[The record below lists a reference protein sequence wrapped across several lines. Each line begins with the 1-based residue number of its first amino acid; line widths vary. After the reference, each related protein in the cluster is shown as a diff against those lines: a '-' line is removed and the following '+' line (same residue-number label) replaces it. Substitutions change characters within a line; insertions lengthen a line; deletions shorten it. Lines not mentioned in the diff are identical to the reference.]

1 MPTKLLQAFAGHP
14 TESLSSTVAQT
25 SFGAV
30 LEKVQRGAVVSI
42 TKHDRPSAVVMS
54 AEAFEELVAQRV
66 DPLAALRA
74 DFDRRVAQ
82 MQTPQAKA
90 GARALFAAT
99 PEELGRAA
107 VKGARKRG

>member
-1 MPTKLLQAFAGHP
+1 MPTRMLQAFTGHP
-14 TESLSSTVAQT
+14 TESLSSTVAQS

-30 LEKVQRGAVVSI
+30 LDKVQRGAVVSI
-42 TKHDRPSAVVMS
+42 TKHDKPSAVVMS

-66 DPLAALRA
+66 DPLAALREE
-74 DFDRRVAQ
+74 FDRRVAQ

-99 PEELGRAA
+99 PADLGRAA
-107 VKGARKRG
+107 VRGAKKRG